1 MRSRYV
7 SFTLGAGRYC
17 LPVDVVVQI
26 LRHENL
32 LAVPRAAAFVDG
44 VINLRGE
51 VVPVVNLRE
60 RLGIARD
67 GEIRKP
73 RIIVAQTGGR
83 VYGLAVDDVRE
94 IVEIDDAAV
103 RDVRSAG
110 LGMSPDCVSG
120 LTQRGDELWMIL
132 DLPAVF
138 RAGG

>member
-32 LAVPRAAAFVDG
+32 LAVPRAAPFVDG

-67 GEIRKP
+67 GEVRKP
-73 RIIVAQTGGR
+73 RIIVAQAGGR
-83 VYGLAVDDVRE
+83 VYGLAVDEVRE

>member
-32 LAVPRAAAFVDG
+32 LAVPRAAPFVDG

-67 GEIRKP
+67 GEVRKP
-73 RIIVAQTGGR
+73 RIIVAQAGGR
-83 VYGLAVDDVRE
+83 VYGLAVDEVRE

-110 LGMSPDCVSG
+110 LGMNPDCVSG
-120 LTQRGDELWMIL
+120 LTKRGDELWMIL

>member
-1 MRSRYV
+1 MRSRFV
-7 SFTLGAGRYC
+7 SFTLGTGRYC
-17 LPVDVVVQI
+17 LSVDLVVQI

-32 LAVPRAAAFVDG
+32 LPVPRAAGYVEG

-51 VVPVVNLRE
+51 VVPVVTLRE
-60 RLGIARD
+60 RLGIARC

-73 RIIVAQTGGR
+73 RIIVAQAGGR
-83 VYGLAVDDVRE
+83 VYGLAVDEVRE
-94 IVEIDDAAV
+94 IVEIDDATV

-110 LGMSPDCVSG
+110 LGMNPEYISG
-120 LTQRGDELWMIL
+120 LTQRGEELWMIL